1 MKPFL
6 LQFLLML
13 SINSYS
19 QNNPNDITGK
29 WMKTPKKDIIIQVYK
44 VATEYRGKIT
54 WVGDK
59 MKKKDIG
66 FIILR
71 NLKYSP
77 ENKSWKDGKI
87 FNPSN
92 GKSYD
97 AEARIKDDGTMEVLA
112 YKGMKFLGTKKYF
125 SRVK

>member
-77 ENKSWKDGKI
+77 DNK
-87 FNPSN
+87 
-92 GKSYD
+92 
-97 AEARIKDDGTMEVLA
+97 
-112 YKGMKFLGTKKYF
+112 
-125 SRVK
+125 

>member
-1 MKPFL
+1 MKPIL
-6 LQFLLML
+6 LQLLLIL
-13 SINSYS
+13 SINSFS

-59 MKKKDIG
+59 LKKKDVG
-66 FIILR
+66 FMILQ

-77 ENKSWKDGKI
+77 ESNSWKNGKI
-87 FNPSN
+87 HNPNN

-97 AEARIKDDGTMEVLA
+97 AEARIKPDGTMEVLA

-125 SRVK
+125 ARVK